1 MNGQTF
7 STNPRKEGK
16 SHHLIMFPTNQRAQ
30 QKQWLFPLACKD
42 GQGRFN
48 ESFFACAFFFLSA
61 FLYMEISSCTPI
73 PLFTTKNQYTVPQ
86 PAEITGQAF
95 PAKLHVSLFTCDS
108 ERMYIYKPSQGTL
121 LYQHFLS
128 QHAWGLWQNWLIF
141 LGLLALV
148 SICYKAAKT
157 FYSKASFSWDFCSQ
171 GQQFSC
177 RYWRY
182 NVTSEQSII
191 TNYQ

>member
-95 PAKLHVSLFTCDS
+95 PAKLHVSLFTCDR
-108 ERMYIYKPSQGTL
+108 ERMYIYKPRNTTL
-121 LYQHFLS
+121 SAFPVTACMRTVTKS
-128 QHAWGLWQNWLIF
+128 ANF
-141 LGLLALV
+141 LGSSCTCLHLLQGRRDILQQ
-148 SICYKAAKT
+148 
-157 FYSKASFSWDFCSQ
+157 SKF
-171 GQQFSC
+171 
-177 RYWRY
+177 
-182 NVTSEQSII
+182 
-191 TNYQ
+191 